1 MEHSPEMYY
10 SYILVIS
17 HYISNTTHIYDLI
30 YPTYENMK
38 YAKWNRKYNIPMTMK
53 LNQAIVTRKF
63 QIMKLKQDNLAQ
75 ACVVSIYLCTYY

>member
-38 YAKWNRKYNIPMTMK
+38 YAW
-53 LNQAIVTRKF
+53 VTQSECFVFNTLQFYCLTSVDTIWVLPR
-63 QIMKLKQDNLAQ
+63 L
-75 ACVVSIYLCTYY
+75 SRSHW